1 MSIPSQKVSSSNKL
15 IYQRLKQAIDLNLR
29 RQIFIAACDDLCL
42 RDCLAARLQTEL
54 ARESAASDPRSPHRL
69 PPICQFGTRLERS
82 KSLGLD
88 RRVADPTS
96 TAPKQRQLQPFAGIP
111 NSRGRTPDQAL
122 SSRAVVVPEL
132 FEGHRSTPANVRV
145 YSVAVGVA
153 PLAEYDRALGPGIL
167 ALANRSI

>member
-1 MSIPSQKVSSSNKL
+1 MLAGLSGSPLAGRISRRER
-15 IYQRLKQAIDLNLR
+15 RLLD
-29 RQIFIAACDDLCL
+29 
-42 RDCLAARLQTEL
+42 
-54 ARESAASDPRSPHRL
+54 RL

-96 TAPKQRQLQPFAGIP
+96 TAPKQGQLQPFAGIS

-122 SSRAVVVPEL
+122 TSRAVVVPEL

-153 PLAEYDRALGPGIL
+153 PLAEFDRAVGPGIL